1 MSVYSPFEVYPSS
14 FDDVCESVEDVLYQ
28 KYLTLHSSEMGEEEV
43 REMYDEYYSCY
54 EEWYL

>member
-1 MSVYSPFEVYPSS
+1 MSIYSQFEVYPSS
-14 FDDVCESVEDVLYQ
+14 FDDPLQSHTEYLHDEYKSVTFDYSEDDL
-28 KYLTLHSSEMGEEEV
+28 